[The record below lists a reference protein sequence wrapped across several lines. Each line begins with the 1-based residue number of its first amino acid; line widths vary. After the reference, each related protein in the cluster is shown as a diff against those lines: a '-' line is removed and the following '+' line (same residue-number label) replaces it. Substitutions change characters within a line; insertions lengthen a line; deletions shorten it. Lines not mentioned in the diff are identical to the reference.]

1 MNRSALIV
9 DEVSPWRSWTYI
21 LATFI
26 IFLSSYIFKL
36 AGISPSRVITSISL

>member
-9 DEVSPWRSWTYI
+9 DEVLSWRSWTYI
-21 LATFI
+21 LAGFI

-36 AGISPSRVITSISL
+36 AGINPSRGITSISL